1 MEDDLVNTAEK
12 FIKYGE
18 KLGADEIEIF
28 IQSIKSTSL
37 QNIQGYITTRRG
49 YDMGVGV
56 RTVIGKSVGFA
67 SASSIEENTI
77 IETIKTAIS
86 IAKNKPEDPDF
97 QGLPDPQSGKGSE
110 GFFDENIAELEME
123 QITQY
128 SHTIEKTVTS
138 NPNIS
143 KFSFALSAS
152 VEYFAIANSRGI
164 LESDKGTFFTSYVD
178 VKGKK
183 DGQETSGLDFI
194 ISRRLNS
201 EELEQLGENAVTRA
215 VKMFGAKKLNQQ
227 FTGQLLLENR
237 LTYDILTPLEYNIS
251 ALNHQNKRSAWLNKV
266 NTKVAGKNITIY
278 DNGTLELGY
287 MTMKVDGEGIPMQN
301 KKIIVNGELKN
312 LIYDSYSAR
321 KEGKESTGNGIR
333 RKYNATP
340 VLSAT
345 NLVLKPGNKEI
356 DELLAEIERGVF
368 ATTFNMG
375 AHMTDPI
382 KGFFSLTNI
391 NAFYVEKGE
400 IKYPLS
406 SVNISGNFF
415 EAINNVIS
423 IGNDPW
429 THYKGLFPS
438 ILVDNISFV

>member
-1 MEDDLVNTAEK
+1 MESELVNIAEK
-12 FIKYGE
+12 FVKYGE

-28 IQSIKSTSL
+28 VQGIRNTSL
-37 QNIQGYITTRRG
+37 QNIQGYITTKRG
-49 YDMGVGV
+49 YDVGVGV
-56 RTVIGKSVGFA
+56 RAVIGKSVGFA
-67 SASSIEENTI
+67 SASSIEESTI
-77 IETIKTAIS
+77 IETIKAAIS

-97 QGLPDPQSGKGSE
+97 QGLPDPQRGKNKG
-110 GFFDENIAELEME
+110 GLFDQNIVELQMD
-123 QITQY
+123 QVAQY
-128 SHTIEKTVTS
+128 SRVIEKSVNS

-194 ISRRLNS
+194 VSRKLDS
-201 EELEQLGENAVTRA
+201 GELERLGDKAVERA

-251 ALNHQNKRSAWLNKV
+251 SLNHQNKRSAWLNKI
-266 NTKVAGKNITIY
+266 NTKVAGENITIY
-278 DNGTLELGY
+278 DDGTLEIGY
-287 MTMKVDGEGIPMQN
+287 MTMKVDGEGIPMKN
-301 KKIIVNGELKN
+301 KEIIVEGELKN

-340 VLSAT
+340 VLSTT
-345 NLVLKPGNKEI
+345 NLVLKPGNKNL
-356 DELLAEIERGVF
+356 DELIAEIEKGVF

-400 IKYPLS
+400 IKYPLQ

-423 IGNDPW
+423 IGNDAW